1 MKDDERKHKRRNP
14 GESAMIDEITV
25 DAEERM
31 QKSMASLETAFNK
44 IRTGRAH
51 PSILDGIMVSYYGTD
66 TPLNQLANVN
76 VEEGRSLLV
85 NPWEKSMIGEIEKA
99 IMRSDLGLNPSNNGE
114 SIRVPMPPLTE
125 ETRREFTKQARH
137 EAENARVAIRNIR
150 RDANS
155 DLKDLE
161 KEKEISEDELRRA
174 EDQIQKIT
182 DKYITA
188 VEASLSSKEQDL
200 LSV

>member
-1 MKDDERKHKRRNP
+1 
-14 GESAMIDEITV
+14 MINEITR

-31 QKSMASLETAFNK
+31 QKSVASLETAFNK

-51 PSILDGIMVSYYGTD
+51 PSLLDDIVVNYYGAE
-66 TPLNQLANVN
+66 TPLNQLANVT
-76 VEEGRSLLV
+76 VEEGRSLVV
-85 NPWEKSMIGEIEKA
+85 NPWEKSMIGEVEKA
-99 IMRSDLGLNPSNNGE
+99 IMKSDLGLNPSNNGE

-125 ETRREFTKQARH
+125 ETRKEFTKQARH

-155 DLKDLE
+155 DLKELE
-161 KEKEISEDELRRA
+161 KEKEISEDDLRRA
-174 EDQIQKIT
+174 EESIQKLT
-182 DKYITA
+182 DKY
-188 VEASLSSKEQDL
+188 VEAIESSLAEKEQDL